1 MAWIYQ
7 SNQPK
12 EDRVIR
18 TVRIGDKFPDPIHN
32 GISMP
37 VDSVVSTLNRNG
49 PLYRLVA
56 PMCWLAGDGK
66 GQRLDGFH
74 LNTLL
79 WLKQLPSGEEMEL
92 PALSTTQFRWRLR
105 DAALAS
111 AERSGVNTR
120 PVIEMCQQFGADV
133 PMLRPGEVVANRI
146 DLAALPVGVGL
157 LLRPSGQT
165 RHVGRVGGGD
175 RRAPSPHPGPEGAT
189 SVGPAGGD
197 PHPARLR

>member
-1 MAWIYQ
+1 
-7 SNQPK
+7 
-12 EDRVIR
+12 VIR
-18 TVRIGDKFPDPIHN
+18 TVRIGERFPDPLHN
-32 GISMP
+32 GISVP

-146 DLAALPVGVGL
+146 DLAALPVGSVYY
-157 LLRPSGQT
+157 SGHPAKPDMLDVWEVVT
-165 RHVGRVGGGD
+165 
-175 RRAPSPHPGPEGAT
+175 AETPSPHPGPEGAT
-189 SVGPAGGD
+189 TVGPAGGD
-197 PHPARLR
+197 PHPARLRRR